1 MVRNVVLLSSD
12 KGIILS
18 TPLHY
23 LRTIRTSSYSKKIP
37 EDRKSTWWPP
47 PRAHALNSSLFV
59 TTTNIVADPPRPPLS
74 TRSCSSKHLPYSWTR
89 AKQNERGCPNRR
101 SEIFFWEERT
111 SKTRQVD
118 LLGLPELKI
127 VTSVNFLGQARSLL
141 QSCGF

>member
-12 KGIILS
+12 KGLILNITHDPNKLPLKKKKIHVATTLARTPS
-18 TPLHY
+18 TPL
-23 LRTIRTSSYSKKIP
+23 
-37 EDRKSTWWPP
+37 
-47 PRAHALNSSLFV
+47 SSL
-59 TTTNIVADPPRPPLS
+59 TTTNIVADRPPRPHLS

-118 LLGLPELKI
+118 LSGLPELKI
-127 VTSVNFLGQARSLL
+127 VTSVNFLGRAHLLL
-141 QSCGF
+141 QNCGF

>member
-18 TPLHY
+18 THYTRSEQAPTQKNTGRQKIHVATTLACTPSTPL
-23 LRTIRTSSYSKKIP
+23 
-37 EDRKSTWWPP
+37 
-47 PRAHALNSSLFV
+47 SSL

-74 TRSCSSKHLPYSWTR
+74 TRSYSSKHLPYSWTR

-111 SKTRQVD
+111 SKTRLVD
-118 LLGLPELKI
+118 LSGLPELKI

-141 QSCGF
+141 QNCGF